1 MTGQRL
7 ISQKRSRKDGLL
19 VGQNGSQ
26 NIVITHANNT
36 SFGRRRQIL
45 QKEVTEYME
54 AFADLPDA
62 LVRDL
67 LAKAVPVA
75 EGVSG
80 NIQALRGARTL
91 LCDEA
96 RNHNLICKKADLDVP
111 REPSVVGVDGSYQ
124 VHRLTALDLCASAAV
139 AVEGTSKEA
148 VRYWPEPYHDIWVDG
163 LPHCMDT
170 IGVLRGMMVSMEIAL
185 AANSPH
191 DLVLLDGS
199 FSSLI
204 IYLNQALTKI
214 DDCAKALADN
224 FLGRWGSDTLEQLK
238 ALLTSNRTVAMPKF
252 TSRNEFLRGNMLNPP
267 AIVDGKTLATMI
279 LNPGEYTRPL
289 PLQDNADPTSRQV
302 DHLPE
307 KHCPKKDMDEIVGA
321 LSGLSVIYFRP
332 YGWLPAL
339 RMELPSTIASSNT
352 RLSIVLE
359 GVTRQFFSPAV
370 IEPYPLFLADR
381 MVKSLGSGVAVIEQA
396 VAQHVAGI
404 SPDIENTLL
413 FLQNYRTE
421 GGRGGV

>member
-1 MTGQRL
+1 
-7 ISQKRSRKDGLL
+7 
-19 VGQNGSQ
+19 
-26 NIVITHANNT
+26 
-36 SFGRRRQIL
+36 
-45 QKEVTEYME
+45 ME

-75 EGVSG
+75 EGVSR
-80 NIQALRGARTL
+80 NLQALEDAHAL
-91 LCDEA
+91 LCAEA
-96 RNHNLICKKADLDVP
+96 SNHSLICKKADLDVP
-111 REPSVVGVDGSYQ
+111 REPSVVGIDGSYQ
-124 VHRLTALDLCASAAV
+124 VHRLTALDLCAAAAV

-148 VRYWPEPYHDIWVDG
+148 VRYWPEPYHDMWVDG
-163 LPHCMDT
+163 LPHHIDT
-170 IGVLRGMMVSMEIAL
+170 VGVLRGMMVSMEISL

-204 IYLNQALTKI
+204 IYLNQALAKI
-214 DDCAKALADN
+214 DDCAKVLTDN
-224 FLGRWGSDTLEQLK
+224 FLERWSSDTLEQLK
-238 ALLTSNRTVAMPKF
+238 VLLTSNRTVAMPKF

-267 AIVDGKTLATMI
+267 VVVDGKTLATMI
-279 LNPGEYTRPL
+279 LNPGEFTRPL
-289 PLQDNADPTSRQV
+289 PLQDKADPSSQQV

-307 KHCPKKDMDEIVGA
+307 KYCPTKDMHEIVGA
-321 LSGLSVIYFRP
+321 LNGLSVIYFRP

-339 RMELPSTIASSNT
+339 RMELPSTITSSNT

-359 GVTRQFFSPAV
+359 GITKQFFSPAV

-396 VAQHVAGI
+396 VAQHVAE
-404 SPDIENTLL
+404 SSTDIENTLL

>member
-1 MTGQRL
+1 
-7 ISQKRSRKDGLL
+7 
-19 VGQNGSQ
+19 
-26 NIVITHANNT
+26 
-36 SFGRRRQIL
+36 
-45 QKEVTEYME
+45 ME

-67 LAKAVPVA
+67 LAKATPVA
-75 EGVSG
+75 EGVSL
-80 NIQALRGARTL
+80 NLQALREAQAS
-91 LCDEA
+91 LCTA
-96 RNHNLICKKADLDVP
+96 ANNHGLIRRKADLDVP

-124 VHRLTALDLCASAAV
+124 VHRLTALDLCAAAAV

-148 VRYWPEPYHDIWVDG
+148 KRHWPEPYHDMWVDG
-163 LPHCMDT
+163 LPHRIDT
-170 IGVLRGMMVSMEIAL
+170 IGVLRGMMVSMEMTL
-185 AANSPH
+185 ASQAPH

-204 IYLNQALTKI
+204 IYLNQGLTKL
-214 DDCAKALADN
+214 DSCAKGIADE
-224 FLGRWGSDTLEQLK
+224 FITRWQSGILVQLK
-238 ALLTSNRTVAMPKF
+238 GLLKSDRTVAMPKF

-267 AIVDGKTLATMI
+267 VTVDGKTLATMI
-279 LNPGEYTRPL
+279 LKPGEYTRPL
-289 PLQDNADPTSRQV
+289 PLHDEADPASQQV

-307 KHCPKKDMDEIVGA
+307 KFCPKSDMEELLAA
-321 LSGLSVIYFRP
+321 LNGLSVIYFRP
-332 YGWLPAL
+332 YGWIPAL
-339 RMELPSTIASSNT
+339 RMELPSSIASSTT

-359 GVTRQFFSPAV
+359 GITRQFFSPAV

-381 MVKSLGSGVAVIEQA
+381 MVKSLGAGVSVIEQT
-396 VAQHVAGI
+396 VAQHVAEH

>member
-1 MTGQRL
+1 
-7 ISQKRSRKDGLL
+7 
-19 VGQNGSQ
+19 
-26 NIVITHANNT
+26 
-36 SFGRRRQIL
+36 
-45 QKEVTEYME
+45 ME

-75 EGVSG
+75 EGVSQ
-80 NIQALRGARTL
+80 NLQALRDAHAL
-91 LCDEA
+91 LYTEA
-96 RNHNLICKKADLDVP
+96 RNHRLICRKADLDVP

-124 VHRLTALDLCASAAV
+124 VHRLTALDLCAAAAV

-148 VRYWPEPYHDIWVDG
+148 VRHWPEPYHDMWVDG
-163 LPHCMDT
+163 LPHCIDT
-170 IGVLRGMMVSMEIAL
+170 VGVLRGMMVSMEMAL
-185 AANSPH
+185 AAKSPH
-191 DLVLLDGS
+191 GLVLLDGS

-204 IYLNQALTKI
+204 IYLNQALTKV
-214 DDCAKALADN
+214 DDCAKALADD
-224 FLGRWGSDTLEQLK
+224 FLERWGSGALEQLK
-238 ALLTSNRTVAMPKF
+238 ALLTSDRTVAMPKF

-267 AIVDGKTLATMI
+267 VIVDGKTLATMI

-289 PLQDNADPTSRQV
+289 PLHNEADPASQQV

-307 KHCPKKDMDEIVGA
+307 SYCPKKDMDDIVEA
-321 LSGLSVIYFRP
+321 LNGLSVIYFRP

-339 RMELPSTIASSNT
+339 RMELPSTITASNT

-396 VAQHVAGI
+396 VAQHVAGA